1 MGSRVFV
8 GGLSYKVRESDVE
21 WFFRKSG
28 RVKDIAM
35 KSGFAFVEFDDH
47 RDADDAIHELNGKE
61 LLGERVSVERARG
74 TPHGS
79 DRWLLGGSR
88 HGAPIRDYRSPPKR
102 SSYRLIVENL
112 SSRVTWRDLKE
123 FMRDAGDVCYANAHN
138 QRMNTGVVEFGSH
151 AHMKTAIEMF
161 DNAELNGRRIQLAED
176 PKSGKSKRY
185 GSRSRSRSRSKH
197 RSRSRSQSRSRER
210 S

>member
-47 RDADDAIHELNGKE
+47 RDADDAIHDLNGKE

-79 DRWLLGGSR
+79 DRWLLGSARKVTTSR
-88 HGAPIRDYRSPPKR
+88 DFRSPPKR

-138 QRMNTGVVEFGSH
+138 IRMNTGVVEFGSH
-151 AHMKTAIEMF
+151 SHLKIAIKMF
-161 DNAELNGRRIQLAED
+161 DNADLNGRRIQLAED
-176 PKSGKSKRY
+176 PKSKRY
-185 GSRSRSRSRSKH
+185 GSQSRSRSRSKH
-197 RSRSRSQSRSRER
+197 RSRSRSQSHSRER